1 MKEEGKTRTVRRH
14 ERAVEVLQTV
24 NAVVKYLELSY
35 SNNQVYQ
42 RSCITESYSQ
52 AWRGNLTPLAVG
64 FPAQNG
70 LAQLPRPGS
79 GAAARAAV
87 PAAAGCEGAAGPACR
102 EQQVPARE
110 VTGCNVRC
118 GKHLVKIKQKGRT
131 HEPGIK
137 CLHLISEEEHVGQ
150 MIHWGFEPT
159 VPWSAGTFYWH
170 QYQRHEGQEKYS
182 VVCAS
187 LLHPIPPFCDVLKG
201 EVLHW
206 LSERFDAVSIM
217 LSFKFRSDRHC
228 ANCLW

>member
-1 MKEEGKTRTVRRH
+1 M
-14 ERAVEVLQTV
+14 
-24 NAVVKYLELSY
+24 
-35 SNNQVYQ
+35 
-42 RSCITESYSQ
+42 
-52 AWRGNLTPLAVG
+52 
-64 FPAQNG
+64 G
-70 LAQLPRPGS
+70 LAQLARVGS
-79 GAAARAAV
+79 GAVGRAAA

-110 VTGCNVRC
+110 AAGCNVRC
-118 GKHLVKIKQKGRT
+118 GKHLVKIKQKGST
-131 HEPGIK
+131 HEPEIK

-150 MIHWGFEPT
+150 TVRWGLEPT

-170 QYQRHEGQEKYS
+170 QYQRHEGQEKHS

-206 LSERFDAVSIM
+206 LPERFDAVSITFP
-217 LSFKFRSDRHC
+217 FKFRTDRHH